1 MWNISNP
8 IEVLRDNKIADLFIR
23 MLAHR
28 YRTDILS
35 DYYRLPNIPSYFT
48 YFSRRISPYDKAQ
61 REVEFILNRID
72 EDLDQICEAF
82 WSEMLPHGNHLAD
95 HISVED
101 KYNEIALYASDLKL
115 IKPLF
120 YIHPEHQ
127 YLDIADIGAGRNK
140 LGKAILDYFHNVQDK
155 ASYLNWIANLQN
167 AQYGSKNVTVIGTD
181 VHDGR
186 ESDNSD
192 NKYKTQLDYRLQ
204 PTPSQI
210 PIEDNSRDVV
220 VTKWCLHHMTRC
232 QMERQI
238 NNIYRIL
245 RPAGIAIIIEGFLTA
260 HDAPINNDGGVPHLS
275 YKQMLTEVSR
285 RFEFADI
292 WPEGPWKQ
300 DCFSISSDYLDLS
313 CEEQAKVLA
322 LEDFFGH
329 YVLNRRESMRP
340 FPCSYMPAENLIEKF
355 VEAGFIEQP
364 WNFTL
369 FGSAPVI
376 RRGPFS
382 ARFIFEKPEPR

>member
-8 IEVLRDNKIADLFIR
+8 LEILRNDKVSNLFIR

-48 YFSRRISPYDKAQ
+48 YFSKKISPLEKAQ

-72 EDLDQICEAF
+72 DDLDQVCEEF
-82 WSEMLPHGNHLAD
+82 WKEMLPHGNHLAD
-95 HISVED
+95 HIAVED
-101 KYNEIALYASDLKL
+101 SYNEIALYASDLKL

-140 LGKAILDYFHNVQDK
+140 LGKAILDYFHNVSDK
-155 ASYLNWIANLQN
+155 ASYLNWIENLQN
-167 AQYGSKNVTVIGTD
+167 AQYGSKDVTVIGTD
-181 VHDGR
+181 VHDWH
-186 ESDNSD
+186 EADE
-192 NKYKTQLDYRLQ
+192 KYKDRLDYRIQ
-204 PTPSQI
+204 PTPSQV

-220 VTKWCLHHMTRC
+220 VTKWCLHHMTRG
-232 QMERQI
+232 QMEKQI
-238 NNIYRIL
+238 VNIFRIL
-245 RPAGIAIIIEGFLTA
+245 RPGGVAIIIEGFLSN
-260 HDAPINNDGGVPHLS
+260 HKAPTDSDGDVPHLT
-275 YKQMLTEVSR
+275 YRQMLTEVSR

-292 WPEGPWKQ
+292 WPDGPWKK
-300 DCFSISSDYLDLS
+300 DCFSISNDYLDLS
-313 CEEQAKVLA
+313 CEEQAEVLA
-322 LEDFFGH
+322 LEDYWGH
-329 YVLNRRESMRP
+329 YVLNRRESMP
-340 FPCSYMPAENLIEKF
+340 FSYSYMPAELLIEKF
-355 VEAGFIEQP
+355 TEVGFIEQP